1 MKHLVILLTVC
12 WLAFGCTTPGPVCVD
27 GDPATPQYETMLW
40 QRAKEE
46 QAILNNSGLLY
57 PNSELEDYLNHVARR
72 LQPDGIPADL
82 SFKIKVI
89 QDPKL
94 NAFAFPNGVI
104 YVHTG
109 ILARMDNEAQLA
121 LLLAHEMTHCINRH
135 TMRVLGSIKN
145 RSKFIANVQ
154 KTLARIAMTQDVA
167 KFLGLT
173 GSMAAVAGYTREL
186 ETEADRIGLDIAA
199 NAGYDVSEAV
209 RLFEHLKNEM
219 TMEGLVEPYFFGTHP
234 NVEQRIANVR
244 GWLNTGYRSKNAGVT
259 NTLIFQSKLS
269 KVILDNASLDLRLG
283 RFLIARRGVEKFLQI
298 KPNDPQAYYLLG
310 EIHRQRGQEDDLKAA
325 MGFYQKAISLN
336 PSFAAPHKAIGLIH
350 YKDGEKHQA
359 KKYFETCLLLSPD
372 SPDKA
377 YIQGYLNHCSKNGE
391 G

>member
-1 MKHLVILLTVC
+1 MKYLVILLTVC
-12 WLAFGCTTPGPVCVD
+12 WLAFGCTTTGPVCVY

-40 QRAKEE
+40 QRAQEE
-46 QAILNNSGLLY
+46 QAILDNSGLLY
-57 PNSELEDYLNHVARR
+57 PNSELEDYLNHVACR
-72 LQPDGIPADL
+72 LEPDGIPSDL

-89 QDPKL
+89 QDPNL

-135 TMRVLGSIKN
+135 AMRVLGSIKN
-145 RSKFIANVQ
+145 RSKFIATVQ
-154 KTLARIAMTQDVA
+154 EIPARIAMTQDVA

-199 NAGYDVSEAV
+199 NAGYDVNEVV

-283 RFLIARRGVEKFLQI
+283 RFLVARRGVEKFLQI
-298 KPNDPQAYYLLG
+298 KPDDPQAYYLLG
-310 EIHRQRGQEDDLKAA
+310 EIHRQRGQADDLKTAI
-325 MGFYQKAISLN
+325 GFYQKAISLN
-336 PSFAAPHKAIGLIH
+336 PSFEAPHKAIGLIH

-372 SPDKA
+372 TPDKA
-377 YIQGYLNHCSKNGE
+377 YIQGYLNLCSKNGE

>member
-1 MKHLVILLTVC
+1 MKYLIILLTVC
-12 WLAFGCTTPGPVCVD
+12 WLALGCTTPGPVCVYV
-27 GDPATPQYETMLW
+27 DPATPQYETMLW
-40 QRAKEE
+40 QRAQEE

-57 PNSELEDYLNHVARR
+57 PNSELEDYLNHIARR
-72 LQPDGIPADL
+72 LQPDDIPSDL

-89 QDPKL
+89 QDPNL

-121 LLLAHEMTHCINRH
+121 VLLAHEMTHCINRH
-135 TMRVLGSIKN
+135 TMRVLGSIKS
-145 RSKFIANVQ
+145 RSKFIATVQ
-154 KTLARIAMTQDVA
+154 ETSARIAMTQDVA

-173 GSMAAVAGYTREL
+173 GSMAAVTGYTREL
-186 ETEADRIGLDIAA
+186 ETEADRIGLDLAVK
-199 NAGYDVSEAV
+199 AGYDYREAL
-209 RLFEHLKNEM
+209 RLLEHLKKEM
-219 TMEGLVEPYFFGTHP
+219 TMEGLEEPFLFGTHP

-244 GWLNTGYRSKNAGVT
+244 GWLNTEYRSKSAGVK

-283 RFLIARRGVEKFLQI
+283 RLLVARRGVEKFLQI
-298 KPNDPQAYYLLG
+298 KPDDPQAYYLLG
-310 EIHRQRGQEDDLKAA
+310 EIHRQRGQEDDLKTAK
-325 MGFYQKAISLN
+325 GFYQKAISLN

-350 YKDGEKHQA
+350 YKNGEKHQA

-372 SPDKA
+372 TPDKA
-377 YIQGYLNHCSKNGE
+377 YIQGYLKHCSKNGE